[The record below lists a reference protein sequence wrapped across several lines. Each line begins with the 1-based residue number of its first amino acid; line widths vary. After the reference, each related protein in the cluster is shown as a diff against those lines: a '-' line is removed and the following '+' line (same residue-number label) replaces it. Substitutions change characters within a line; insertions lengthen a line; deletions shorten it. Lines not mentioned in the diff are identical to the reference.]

1 MDGPRNRVLVY
12 LPLPRLSTSRRSCR
26 VTFTVSPAHRAALQ
40 LLEEQRREWA
50 ASRGASEYNG
60 VNADDA
66 GDSSAAANR
75 IDSTI
80 APADQLSPGS
90 VGVTRAIEGIVR

>member
-1 MDGPRNRVLVY
+1 MTLSSATLSVLE
-12 LPLPRLSTSRRSCR
+12 
-26 VTFTVSPAHRAALQ
+26 F
-40 LLEEQRREWA
+40 LEGLRRERD
-50 ASRGASEYNG
+50 ASRGTSEYNG